1 MLLLANLGK
10 SCLLRKMRKAHIES
24 GILGSLVIAGW
35 IDRCRIGILFAQ
47 LFISSTNKILASL
60 RIFREVFLVLIYF
73 GIFVNLNLTAR
84 RHHNLMVH
92 FRIHYSIPKS
102 NRKAYFLASTG
113 QRSYHIN

>member
-1 MLLLANLGK
+1 MKIILVVLIRVYICCYWQILANLVCFVKCG
-10 SCLLRKMRKAHIES
+10 RPHIES

-60 RIFREVFLVLIYF
+60 RNFREVFLVLICF

-84 RHHNLMVH
+84 RHHNLMVN
-92 FRIHYSIPKS
+92 FRIQHYNIPKS
-102 NRKAYFLASTG
+102 N
-113 QRSYHIN
+113 